1 VYPRRMVRQ
10 ALRLGLLVTLAVL
23 ALSACGGGE
32 AAGGGQ
38 EQAKARPLPQD
49 PQALRPGEYRTEEF
63 KPSLSFRVDKGWS
76 NTETQL
82 PDSIEV
88 GEVEQQEETGWI
100 NVVNVKEVF
109 KPGTRNVA
117 EAPEDLVD
125 WFRHHPYL
133 KADKP
138 EPITVGGVEGVQFDV
153 LVKDLPDDYYGVC
166 GRGCVDIFSLSGG
179 EQTTYFYET
188 HKRRVIVLED
198 VEDDTVTIAFSSD
211 ADNFDEFAPEAQ
223 KVLDTVKWEEA

>member
-1 VYPRRMVRQ
+1 MRRRV
-10 ALRLGLLVTLAVL
+10 LLVAPKLVAVL
-23 ALSACGGGE
+23 VVGGVALVLSACGGGGG
-32 AAGGGQ
+32 GGGQ
-38 EQAKARPLPQD
+38 EQANARPLPQD
-49 PQALRPGEYRTEEF
+49 PQALRPGRYHSVVFE
-63 KPSLSFRVDKGWS
+63 PSLSFRVGKGWS

-88 GEVEQQEETGWI
+88 GEVEQQEETAWI
-100 NVVNVKEVF
+100 NFVNVKEVF

-117 EAPEDLVD
+117 EAPEDLVG
-125 WFRHHPYL
+125 WFQHHPYL
-133 KADKP
+133 KTDKP

-153 LVKDLPDDYYGVC
+153 LVKDLPEDYYGVC
-166 GRGCVDIFSLSGG
+166 GRGCVDIFNLSGG

-198 VEDDTVTIAFSSD
+198 AEDDTVTIAFSSH

-223 KVLDTVKWEEA
+223 EMVDSVKWGGS

>member
-1 VYPRRMVRQ
+1 MYPRRMVSQ

-23 ALSACGGGE
+23 ALSACEGGE
-32 AAGGGQ
+32 GAGQ
-38 EQAKARPLPQD
+38 EQANAARPLPKD
-49 PQALRPGEYRTEEF
+49 PKALDPGEYRTEEF
-63 KPSLSFRVDKGWS
+63 EPSLSFRVGKGWS

-88 GEVEQQEETGWI
+88 GEVEQQEETAWI

-109 KPGTRNVA
+109 KPGTRNEA

-125 WFRHHPYL
+125 WFHNHPYL
-133 KADKP
+133 KTSKP

-153 LVKDLPDDYYGVC
+153 LVKDLPEGYYGVC

-179 EQTTYFYET
+179 EQTTYFYES
-188 HKRRVIVLED
+188 HKRRVVVLED
-198 VEDDTVTIAFSSD
+198 VQDDTVTIAFSSD
-211 ADNFDEFAPEAQ
+211 ADNFDEFAPEAK
-223 KVLDTVKWEEA
+223 KVLDTVKWGGS